1 VPPLT
6 KPLPLKIEMVDGSGT
21 KALLAR
27 DVKGGEFI
35 SLDSPFMTE
44 AVVTVYLGGE
54 FVWQERYK

>member
-1 VPPLT
+1 
-6 KPLPLKIEMVDGSGT
+6 MVDATGT
-21 KALLAR
+21 KALHGR

-35 SLDSPFMTE
+35 SLDAPFVTE